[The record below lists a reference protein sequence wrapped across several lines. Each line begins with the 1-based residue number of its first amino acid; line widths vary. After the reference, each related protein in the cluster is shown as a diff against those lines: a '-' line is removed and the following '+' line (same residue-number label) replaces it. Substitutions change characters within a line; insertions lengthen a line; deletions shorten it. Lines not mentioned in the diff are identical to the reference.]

1 MSQALEILKALGGEP
16 VRYTPKLGAAKTIT
30 ALVDPM
36 RRVDNLGN
44 QTFLTKTYE
53 VWISKSPDEGMPV
66 VTVNVDTIALRLNG
80 EWDPVETALKITKIY
95 PERDH
100 GVPGDGIGMWHLEA
114 VA

>member
-1 MSQALEILKALGGEP
+1 MSQALEILEALGGEQ
-16 VRYTPKLGAAKTIT
+16 VVYTPKLGSPKTVM

-44 QTFLTKTYE
+44 QSFLTKTYE
-53 VWISKSPDEGMPV
+53 VWVVKSGEEGIKS
-66 VTVNVDTIALRLNG
+66 VTPNVDTIKLRLQPS
-80 EWDPVETALKITKIY
+80 DPADTILKITKIY

-100 GVPGDGIGMWHLEA
+100 GIPGDHVGMWHLEA